1 MQKLNLTKNK
11 LNKKCYEVL
20 KNIEILSFI
29 TKSKIENYIKFI
41 ISELEK
47 KEDMKKLIPYLKKI
61 GLRKIMNFLTILNY
75 LKRVKEE
82 MIII

>member
-1 MQKLNLTKNK
+1 MLWGI
-11 LNKKCYEVL
+11 

-47 KEDMKKLIPYLKKI
+47 KEDMKKLR
-61 GLRKIMNFLTILNY
+61 RKW
-75 LKRVKEE
+75 
-82 MIII
+82 

>member
-11 LNKKCYEVL
+11 LNNNCYEVI

-29 TKSKIENYIKFI
+29 KKSKIENYIKFI

-47 KEDMKKLIPYLKKI
+47 KEDMNKLIPYLKK
-61 GLRKIMNFLTILNY
+61 L
-75 LKRVKEE
+75 V
-82 MIII
+82 

>member
-47 KEDMKKLIPYLKKI
+47 KEDMKKLR
-61 GLRKIMNFLTILNY
+61 RK
-75 LKRVKEE
+75 
-82 MIII
+82 

>member
-47 KEDMKKLIPYLKKI
+47 KEDMKKLIPYLKKN